1 MNTGLHSRSRSFV
14 SGLAAAAVTTVLVSS
29 LVESF
34 EPAQL
39 LRFDDET
46 ESLRMPNGRCEFLGN
61 DNRCRI
67 YAVRPRQCRTYP
79 FWPELMTPGAWRAEA
94 ARCEGIGRGGVVP
107 LAHVRVQL
115 RRGKG

>member
-39 LRFDDET
+39 LRFDEQTAATQIATADA
-46 ESLRMPNGRCEFLGN
+46 RKDAAF
-61 DNRCRI
+61 
-67 YAVRPRQCRTYP
+67 VR
-79 FWPELMTPGAWRAEA
+79 EA
-94 ARCEGIGRGGVVP
+94 
-107 LAHVRVQL
+107 
-115 RRGKG
+115 

>member
-39 LRFDDET
+39 LRFDEQAAATQIATADA
-46 ESLRMPNGRCEFLGN
+46 RKDVAF
-61 DNRCRI
+61 
-67 YAVRPRQCRTYP
+67 VR
-79 FWPELMTPGAWRAEA
+79 GA
-94 ARCEGIGRGGVVP
+94 
-107 LAHVRVQL
+107 
-115 RRGKG
+115 